1 MLCLTWSSILLCLTV
16 SMKYNQLYF
25 GCVGAHKFL
34 DFSKIL
40 KVQENVL
47 LNLQTFFVKLKYKM
61 CVNCPKSLVLKNAT
75 CCCILQV
82 KFLSLECTVIYNGIY
97 RKDIMFF

>member
-25 GCVGAHKFL
+25 GCVGARSIFVFNQRCSERKKCSHKFL

-40 KVQENVL
+40 KVQENVF

-82 KFLSLECTVIYNGIY
+82 SF
-97 RKDIMFF
+97 